1 MRISDA
7 APLVLGSSSPRRREL
22 LAQAG
27 IPHVVREP
35 GVDERLGP
43 DEAPPAYLRR
53 VVRAKLDAVRTAAPL
68 DDSRVVLVADTIV
81 VAHDGAVLGKPA
93 DRGEALAMVE
103 RLSGATHRVSTAF
116 MLAGADRR
124 RLPAHFETVTTNVT
138 FRVLRRG
145 EAQAYVATGEGVD
158 KAGGYGIQGRAGAFV
173 ERIEGS
179 YSNVVGLPLCELVA
193 ALWDLDWM
201 GDR

>member
-1 MRISDA
+1 VRISDA

-22 LAQAG
+22 LEQAG

-35 GVDERLGP
+35 CVDEGLRR
-43 DEAPPAYLRR
+43 DEAPPSYLQR
-53 VVRAKLDAVRTAAPL
+53 VVRAKLDAVRSASSV
-68 DDSRVVLVADTIV
+68 DESRVVLVADTIV
-81 VAHDGAVLGKPA
+81 IARDGAVLGKPA
-93 DRGEALAMVE
+93 DAEEALAMIE

-116 MLAGADRR
+116 ILAGAGPR
-124 RLPAHFETVTTNVT
+124 RLPEHFQTVTTSVT

-145 EAQAYVATGEGVD
+145 EVQAYIATGEGRD
-158 KAGGYGIQGRAGAFV
+158 KAGGYGIQGRAAAFV

-193 ALWDLDWM
+193 ALWDLEWM